1 MRSPELTDPGE
12 PKCGQW
18 SRVSDAVTITLVTL
32 IITVERANG
41 FINILFFSLQA
52 GTLQAHCDVA
62 CTSLR
67 MHWKNVGVSET
78 LSSVL
83 EITDLSEP
91 RPLVLRQ

>member
-32 IITVERANG
+32 TITVERANG
-41 FINILFFSLQA
+41 FIHIFFSSLQA
-52 GTLQAHCDVA
+52 GTLQGHCDVA